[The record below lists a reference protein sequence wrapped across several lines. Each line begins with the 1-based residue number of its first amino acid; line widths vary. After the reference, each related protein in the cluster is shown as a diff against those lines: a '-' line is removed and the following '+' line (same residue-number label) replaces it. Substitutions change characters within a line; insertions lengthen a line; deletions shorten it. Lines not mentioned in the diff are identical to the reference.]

1 MINKDKV
8 YFTLL
13 KIFMRVKFENYLNC
27 LIFARY
33 ICYMQETN
41 DRILI
46 IKFIPKTSE
55 EVQNTIVCR
64 ELV

>member
-1 MINKDKV
+1 M
-8 YFTLL
+8 
-13 KIFMRVKFENYLNC
+13 FMRVKFENYLNC
-27 LIFARY
+27 LIFVRY